1 MSVLDIFKSSLFDM
15 ASLTI
20 ALDKLPRFPGRI
32 GAMNLFKDKPIKTT
46 SAIIEERHGKLALL
60 NTAARGTVGET
71 SSKPGRVGRSFL
83 VPHIPHNDVVLADE
97 VQDVRAF
104 GSETDLETIAQTV
117 NDKLASMK
125 ANHETTWEY
134 HRAGAIKGVVLDAD
148 GSTINNWY
156 TEFGITE
163 EVVAFALA
171 TSTTNIKGKATEV
184 LRHIRDNMG
193 GSNYTGVHALCG
205 NTFFD
210 LFINHTE
217 VKAAY
222 ERWQSGQ
229 FLRDQQFETPFL
241 FAGITWENYDLTI
254 GSKPFMVISDARFF
268 PVGSQ
273 DVFVRAN
280 APANFVE
287 TVNTMG
293 RPIYAKQ
300 ERQKFDT
307 GIDLHT
313 QSNPLHICTRPG
325 ALVKGT
331 VA

>member
-1 MSVLDIFKSSLFDM
+1 MSVLDIFSSSLFDM
-15 ASLTI
+15 QSLTI

-32 GAMNLFKDKPIKTT
+32 GAMKLFKDKPIKTT

-71 SSKPGRVGRSFL
+71 SSKAGRVGRSFL
-83 VPHIPHNDVVLADE
+83 VPHIPHNDVVMADE
-97 VQDVRAF
+97 VQDVRSF
-104 GSETDLETIAQTV
+104 GSETEMETIAQTV

-134 HRAGAIKGVVLDAD
+134 HRAGAIKGIVLDAD
-148 GSTINNWY
+148 GSTIYNWF

-163 EVVAFALA
+163 EVVAFVLG
-171 TSTTNIKGKATEV
+171 TTTTNIKAKCTAV

-210 LFINHTE
+210 NFINHTE

-241 FAGITWENYDLTI
+241 FSGITWENYDLTI
-254 GSKPFMVISDARFF
+254 GSKDFMVATDARFF
-268 PVGSQ
+268 PVGAQ

-313 QSNPLHICTRPG
+313 QSNPLHICTRP
-325 ALVKGT
+325 ASLVKGT
-331 VA
+331 NA